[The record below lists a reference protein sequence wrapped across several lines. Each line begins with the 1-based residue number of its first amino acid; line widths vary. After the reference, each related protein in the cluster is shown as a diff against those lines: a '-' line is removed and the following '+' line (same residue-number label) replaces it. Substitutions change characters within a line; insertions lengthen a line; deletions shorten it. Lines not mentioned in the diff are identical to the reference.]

1 MSRAQEELEKCCR
14 SKGPVPPW
22 VGAIDEQ
29 IAQQPGLQVKTWGLK
44 RSEVIQ
50 MLRFRIFFGLN
61 LCEELRTLAE
71 GQSGT
76 ATGTASCTG
85 LRAAQRELGAA
96 DCVETW
102 DGWADESRPFASRA
116 VLRAIS
122 SARAPYAIEFHTQK
136 RAQAAAEVQNVY
148 PGVVKVYLRALLNPT
163 STYQA
168 IPDNP
173 KKSESSPARGQPTPT
188 VEGVEDPQAYRTD
201 RFHSAMLTA
210 VEFFEFVLLLLA
222 LCQLQGVP
230 WDYLLNE
237 LVFLRQLTPLLAKLL
252 ELLVAAS
259 PERQKE
265 DTSAEQLR
273 RSMAV
278 VQELLGEA
286 ERLTGRTAEQLQRS
300 LKADVERGE
309 RGGARAPDVTGNRV
323 GGETGGGAPLPEQL
337 RAVPQ
342 FRAEHGLPSDR
353 RTSNEKGRLKV
364 KACDVVSAGGFM
376 GRFLCFHGKGS
387 SGALL
392 RERLSPLAR
401 EVDLVCVD
409 APHRLGDGYAW
420 WHLPP
425 GERSFTTPVF
435 DGWAETVEYVRKVWA
450 EQGPFD
456 GMLGFSQGAI
466 LIAAL
471 VALGELRP
479 GQPLAS
485 CRRLVLCGAA
495 LPGPFRSELADLRAK
510 PCHGISALHTI
521 GRQDDINPPEQ
532 AREVA
537 AAVGGEIFEF
547 EGTHEVPMDEA
558 AMSAYRRL
566 LGA

>member
-1 MSRAQEELEKCCR
+1 MDHLA
-14 SKGPVPPW
+14 VP
-22 VGAIDEQ
+22 
-29 IAQQPGLQVKTWGLK
+29 K
-44 RSEVIQ
+44 RKRRNSH
-50 MLRFRIFFGLN
+50 R
-61 LCEELRTLAE
+61 
-71 GQSGT
+71 
-76 ATGTASCTG
+76 
-85 LRAAQRELGAA
+85 
-96 DCVETW
+96 
-102 DGWADESRPFASRA
+102 
-116 VLRAIS
+116 LRAIS

-265 DTSAEQLR
+265 
-273 RSMAV
+273 

-300 LKADVERGE
+300 LKVVEQGIVPPVVEASVAEPELRMSPYAQPG
-309 RGGARAPDVTGNRV
+309 
-323 GGETGGGAPLPEQL
+323 GGGAPLPEQL

-392 RERLSPLAR
+392 RERLSPLTR

-547 EGTHEVPMDEA
+547 EGTHKVPMDEA

>member
-1 MSRAQEELEKCCR
+1 MGNGR
-14 SKGPVPPW
+14 SHRK
-22 VGAIDEQ
+22 
-29 IAQQPGLQVKTWGLK
+29 K
-44 RSEVIQ
+44 RRYL
-50 MLRFRIFFGLN
+50 LR
-61 LCEELRTLAE
+61 
-71 GQSGT
+71 
-76 ATGTASCTG
+76 
-85 LRAAQRELGAA
+85 
-96 DCVETW
+96 
-102 DGWADESRPFASRA
+102 
-116 VLRAIS
+116 VL
-122 SARAPYAIEFHTQK
+122 
-136 RAQAAAEVQNVY
+136 V
-148 PGVVKVYLRALLNPT
+148 
-163 STYQA
+163 
-168 IPDNP
+168 
-173 KKSESSPARGQPTPT
+173 
-188 VEGVEDPQAYRTD
+188 
-201 RFHSAMLTA
+201 
-210 VEFFEFVLLLLA
+210 VLLLL
-222 LCQLQGVP
+222 V
-230 WDYLLNE
+230 
-237 LVFLRQLTPLLAKLL
+237 
-252 ELLVAAS
+252 
-259 PERQKE
+259 
-265 DTSAEQLR
+265 
-273 RSMAV
+273 
-278 VQELLGEA
+278 
-286 ERLTGRTAEQLQRS
+286 
-300 LKADVERGE
+300 
-309 RGGARAPDVTGNRV
+309 
-323 GGETGGGAPLPEQL
+323 
-337 RAVPQ
+337 
-342 FRAEHGLPSDR
+342 
-353 RTSNEKGRLKV
+353 
-364 KACDVVSAGGFM
+364 ACDVVSAGGFM

-392 RERLSPLAR
+392 RERLSPLTR

-547 EGTHEVPMDEA
+547 EGTHKVPMDEA

-566 LGA
+566 LDLSSTQRRGPMCRDLAPILGDVLRKRRCPEVLVDYSCGHSCQPEVHLPAFLADKKDARMASRALRLAVKSGAVPPGEEGVVRIEAQGRSRRGRYSVATPRGS